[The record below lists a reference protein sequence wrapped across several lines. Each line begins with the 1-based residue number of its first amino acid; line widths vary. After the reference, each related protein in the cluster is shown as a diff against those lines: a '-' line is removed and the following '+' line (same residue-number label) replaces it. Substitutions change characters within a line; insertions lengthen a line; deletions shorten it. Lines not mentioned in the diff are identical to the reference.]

1 MKIEKVLLSFKGSA
15 GAALLMILLLAC
27 PLKVFAIWESP
38 DGSMD
43 IGGSFRSIAGVF
55 DCTRLPEFYSQGNKK
70 DYPLQTIF
78 RFTSQGRPSEFLSF
92 EVHLVQSNDFSIAD
106 ESGVLSASQSS
117 SRYRAL
123 DVTLDWH
130 KDNENYARLWLDRF
144 NIKYSFP
151 IGDLTIGRQAI
162 TFGKAYFWNPMDI
175 FKPFEPG
182 QLDRD
187 YKPGVDGFILDIP
200 LGNFSGVAFIG
211 VLGPEVNFISG
222 FTRKDSTWDSS
233 LYGSSF
239 LSRFYTNI
247 SEWDFSF
254 QAGKVYG
261 GYHVS
266 GGAVGE
272 IGFFESRI
280 EAAYFIS
287 EKDIPVFFPRF
298 GNISEDYLAGVIGVG
313 RTFPNTF
320 VFELEYFFN
329 GAGDPDNLEVS
340 MLRGMHG
347 MSLNMSDQ
355 LIGLMLSYDILPIFI
370 ARFGL
375 IYSVSDRSSQVQPS
389 FFLSLSDEADLI
401 VSATI
406 NYGKNPY
413 LYQGSIP
420 RMGSEFGSFPDIM
433 LIEFKYYF

>member
-1 MKIEKVLLSFKGSA
+1 MKSKKVLLFFKGHV
-15 GAALLMILLLAC
+15 AAFLLFLILTC

-55 DCTRLPEFYSQGNKK
+55 DHTRLPEFYSQGKKK
-70 DYPLQTIF
+70 DYPVQTIF
-78 RFTSQGRPSEFLSF
+78 RFTSEGRPSENISF
-92 EVHLVQSNDFSIAD
+92 EVHIVQSNDFSIVD
-106 ESGVLSASQSS
+106 ESGNIYTSQSS
-117 SRYRAL
+117 SRYRAI

-151 IGDLTIGRQAI
+151 LADLTIGRQAI

-187 YKPGVDGFILDIP
+187 YKPGVDGFMLDIS
-200 LGNFSGVAFIG
+200 LGDFSGAALIG
-211 VLGPEVNFISG
+211 VLGPEVNIISG
-222 FTRKDSTWDSS
+222 FTGKDSTWNSS
-233 LYGSSF
+233 LYGSAL

-266 GGAVGE
+266 CGAIGE
-272 IGFFESRI
+272 IGFLESRI
-280 EAAYFIS
+280 EAAYFKS
-287 EKDIPVFFPRF
+287 EKDTPVFFQSP
-298 GNISEDYLAGVIGVG
+298 GNLSEDYLAGVIGIG

-329 GAGDPDNLEVS
+329 GAGDPDNLELS
-340 MLRGMHG
+340 MLRSVHG

-355 LIGLMLSYDILPIFI
+355 LLGLMLSYEIMPVFI

-375 IYSVSDRSSQVQPS
+375 IYSVSDHSSQVLPS